1 MLAESPSEIEDL
13 DTRTV
18 GIPVHY
24 GGDFGPDLGFVASH
38 NELTEQQVI
47 EIHSQPTYLVYMIGF
62 APGFPYLG
70 GMSERIAAPRR
81 DNPRA
86 SIPVGSVGVA
96 GRQTGVYSI
105 ETPGGW
111 QLIGRTPLRLFRP
124 EEERPS
130 LLEAGDEVRF
140 DPITRSEYDRRGVFV
155 QRGAILSFGNVVW
168 GCRAYLAIAGGID
181 VPEVMGSRSTHLR
194 AALGGYGGR
203 ALRKGDAL
211 VIGPTPERARAAMR
225 IASEAL
231 GPLPFALSDASF
243 KAVDALYPDG
253 SIRFVRGPHWDLM
266 HTSDKG
272 AFWSDPFT
280 ISTRSDRMGYRLE

>member
-1 MLAESPSEIEDL
+1 VGRDDPQVSPLGDCAIVVGFGDDATAEANLTVRQFERRLDAASLPGVVETVPAFTTVTIVYDPIRARYEQLAAAVGQMLAESPSEIEDL

-140 DPITRSEYDRRGVFV
+140 DPITRSEYDRLVER
-155 QRGAILSFGNVVW
+155 
-168 GCRAYLAIAGGID
+168 D
-181 VPEVMGSRSTHLR
+181 
-194 AALGGYGGR
+194 LGG
-203 ALRKGDAL
+203 
-211 VIGPTPERARAAMR
+211 
-225 IASEAL
+225 
-231 GPLPFALSDASF
+231 
-243 KAVDALYPDG
+243 
-253 SIRFVRGPHWDLM
+253 
-266 HTSDKG
+266 
-272 AFWSDPFT
+272 
-280 ISTRSDRMGYRLE
+280 